1 MEQVVKNKKYF
12 VAPINSSKANKFTCY
27 YHYSHVGFKKAKLN
41 LGIFDIETNKLVG
54 VLQWGCSAQEGIRL
68 DRYVKEPI
76 TKEEYYELN
85 RFCMAD
91 TEGANSESQAISLG
105 IKWIKQFH
113 PHIRL
118 LVSYAGR
125 KEGNYGYI
133 YQATNWE
140 YLGYFVSNGF
150 WCLDGQEVHQIT
162 LWYRYQHGDY
172 TDLPFQQAIMKM
184 YHQVIQT
191 WTKQFI
197 YIQRL
202 DKTLTAASPILPYPK
217 PSMFKIIDRI
227 KVCKDEPFIPYEIP
241 QSEEP
246 NYYYDPDE
254 LLFSRRKLIKD
265 GVLQPKVKI
274 THYKVAM
281 YDLYGNLVKVQQGV
295 SSFEPEYKASSI
307 KNSATNNVLYK
318 NHLFK
323 LFDPD
328 ETDIPEEVD
337 VPIVGIINEI
347 PFASYAE
354 MARYCGVSRQAAH
367 IAMKRNSKQIHGYDV
382 TWVK

>member
-1 MEQVVKNKKYF
+1 
-12 VAPINSSKANKFTCY
+12 
-27 YHYSHVGFKKAKLN
+27 
-41 LGIFDIETNKLVG
+41 
-54 VLQWGCSAQEGIRL
+54 
-68 DRYVKEPI
+68 
-76 TKEEYYELN
+76 
-85 RFCMAD
+85 
-91 TEGANSESQAISLG
+91 
-105 IKWIKQFH
+105 
-113 PHIRL
+113 
-118 LVSYAGR
+118 
-125 KEGNYGYI
+125 
-133 YQATNWE
+133 
-140 YLGYFVSNGF
+140 
-150 WCLDGQEVHQIT
+150 
-162 LWYRYQHGDY
+162 
-172 TDLPFQQAIMKM
+172 
-184 YHQVIQT
+184 
-191 WTKQFI
+191 
-197 YIQRL
+197 
-202 DKTLTAASPILPYPK
+202 
-217 PSMFKIIDRI
+217 MFKIIDRI

-367 IAMKRNSKQIHGYDV
+367 IAMKRNSK
-382 TWVK
+382 